1 MLGEAGKLHKDAL
14 TVSGESIWDE
24 VKDVR
29 NWNDDVI
36 LPVEK
41 ALTQQGGIVVLRGNL
56 APKGCVLKPSAASP
70 HLMKHRG
77 RAVVFEDIDDY
88 KAKINDEALD
98 IDETCVMVL
107 KYCGPRGYPGMAEV
121 GNMGLPPKVLRKGI
135 TDMVRISDARMSGTA
150 YGTVLLH
157 TSPEA
162 ARGGPLAIVKNGD
175 FIEVDVEARRVHL
188 DISDE
193 EMQHRLAEWRPPV
206 EPPASGY
213 AKLFHDHVEG
223 ADTGLPRFAGRQ
235 GCTLRSRIMADRI
248 PLALVGIGKIARDQ
262 HIPSIAGGNDFVVAA
277 GVSRHGKVEG
287 AENFTD
293 FNAFLAARPDIK
305 VVSLC
310 TPPEVRFDM
319 AKAAIAAGRH
329 VLMEKPPATT
339 LGEAE
344 ALSELAAKAGV
355 TLFATWHSRF
365 ALGVEPA
372 RH

>member
-1 MLGEAGKLHKDAL
+1 
-14 TVSGESIWDE
+14 
-24 VKDVR
+24 
-29 NWNDDVI
+29 
-36 LPVEK
+36 
-41 ALTQQGGIVVLRGNL
+41 
-56 APKGCVLKPSAASP
+56 
-70 HLMKHRG
+70 
-77 RAVVFEDIDDY
+77 
-88 KAKINDEALD
+88 
-98 IDETCVMVL
+98 
-107 KYCGPRGYPGMAEV
+107 
-121 GNMGLPPKVLRKGI
+121 
-135 TDMVRISDARMSGTA
+135 
-150 YGTVLLH
+150 
-157 TSPEA
+157 
-162 ARGGPLAIVKNGD
+162 
-175 FIEVDVEARRVHL
+175 
-188 DISDE
+188 
-193 EMQHRLAEWRPPV
+193 
-206 EPPASGY
+206 
-213 AKLFHDHVEG
+213 
-223 ADTGLPRFAGRQ
+223 
-235 GCTLRSRIMADRI
+235 MADRI

-293 FNAFLAARPDIK
+293 FEAFLSARPDIK

-372 RH
+372 RQWLSDKVIQSISIVWKEDVRRWHPGQAWIWEPGGFGVFDPGINALSILTEIIPGHIMVETSVLEFPENKKQPIAASIAMRTVQGAPVTADFDWRQEGPQTWDITVQTDAGELRLSKGGSELYIGGAEQASGPDREYAGIYERFAKLIRSRQSDTDYQPLRIVADSFLCGERKVVASFED

>member
-1 MLGEAGKLHKDAL
+1 
-14 TVSGESIWDE
+14 
-24 VKDVR
+24 
-29 NWNDDVI
+29 
-36 LPVEK
+36 
-41 ALTQQGGIVVLRGNL
+41 
-56 APKGCVLKPSAASP
+56 
-70 HLMKHRG
+70 
-77 RAVVFEDIDDY
+77 
-88 KAKINDEALD
+88 
-98 IDETCVMVL
+98 
-107 KYCGPRGYPGMAEV
+107 
-121 GNMGLPPKVLRKGI
+121 
-135 TDMVRISDARMSGTA
+135 
-150 YGTVLLH
+150 
-157 TSPEA
+157 
-162 ARGGPLAIVKNGD
+162 
-175 FIEVDVEARRVHL
+175 
-188 DISDE
+188 
-193 EMQHRLAEWRPPV
+193 
-206 EPPASGY
+206 
-213 AKLFHDHVEG
+213 
-223 ADTGLPRFAGRQ
+223 
-235 GCTLRSRIMADRI
+235 MADRI

-262 HIPSIAGGNDFVVAA
+262 HIPSIAGGDDFVVAA

-372 RH
+372 RQWLSDKVIQSVSIVWKEDVRRWHPGQAWIWEPGGFGVFDPGINALSILTEIIPGHIMVETSVLEFPENKKQPIAASIAMRTVEGAPVTAEFDWRQEGPQTWDITVQTNAGELRLSKGGSELYIGGNEQASGPDREYAGIYERFAKLIRSHQSDTDYQPLRIVADSFLCGERKVVAHFED